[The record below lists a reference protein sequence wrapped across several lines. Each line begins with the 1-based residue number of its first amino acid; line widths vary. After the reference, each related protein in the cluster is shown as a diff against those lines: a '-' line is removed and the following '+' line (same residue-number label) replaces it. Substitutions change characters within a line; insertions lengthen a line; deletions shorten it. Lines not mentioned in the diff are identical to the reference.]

1 MRLAIG
7 LEAMAAPCAR
17 KRNTSSDPVRQM
29 AKGLLAGSG
38 EPGSLADAHRSVGR
52 KKQSN
57 KGHQADG
64 VRLPG

>member
-1 MRLAIG
+1 
-7 LEAMAAPCAR
+7 
-17 KRNTSSDPVRQM
+17 M